1 MKNKIFIFFTALVA
15 CATLIACSLIV
26 VKPSILFR
34 KPSGINVKGVATQRV
49 VSDTACWT
57 ISVETSV
64 NFNEA
69 QKRNAFAETSANV
82 EKVVNFLREN
92 GFDNSEI
99 RSSNITLGKLFKT
112 NKDGYNTSEVCG
124 KTAFASVDVATK
136 KLELLDKVMAK
147 SAAICGDAITINS
160 PVYLY
165 SKIEDLKLNLLAKAT
180 ENAKSRA
187 QTLASAGGAKLG
199 NIMSATQGV
208 FQITAPLSTE
218 TASYGMYDTSTI
230 EKDVRCVV
238 NAQFEIEK

>member
-1 MKNKIFIFFTALVA
+1 MKNKVFIFTTALVA

-34 KPSGINVKGVATQRV
+34 KPSGINIKGVATQRV
-49 VSDTACWT
+49 VSDIANWT
-57 ISVETSV
+57 IAVETSAR
-64 NFNEA
+64 FDE
-69 QKRNAFAETSANV
+69 KRNVFEDASANV
-82 EKVVNFLREN
+82 EKVVNFLKEN

-124 KTAFASVDVATK
+124 KTAYANVYVSTK

-147 SAAICGDAITINS
+147 SSAISGNAITICS
-160 PVYLY
+160 PEFLY
-165 SKIEDLKLNLLAKAT
+165 TKIEDLKLDLLAKAT
-180 ENAKSRA
+180 QNAKARA
-187 QTLASAGGAKLG
+187 QTLATAGGAKLG

-208 FQITAPLSTE
+208 FQITTPLSTE
-218 TASYGMYDTSTI
+218 TASYGMYDTSTV